1 MIRNTN
7 SSERNPMYLTRKPS
21 ELMGTSIPRS
31 SREGLFTPAAG
42 NTDDLMAILPTGDH
56 LAEFAAL
63 GDSWGGVTELS
74 SSRMLHVRGGTYVSE
89 AWGGTF
95 DVALPRSA
103 PTDTPSIGA
112 GEGDV
117 VWAVSVGQ

>member
-74 SSRMLHVRGGTYVSE
+74 SSRM
-89 AWGGTF
+89 
-95 DVALPRSA
+95 PRSA